1 MHCHQRLLPPA
12 VLSFYDKELCM
23 VQVFFVQIVRNRLKK
38 RFTGPSVARKI
49 S

>member
-12 VLSFYDKELCM
+12 VLSFYDNM
-23 VQVFFVQIVRNRLKK
+23 VQVFFVQFVRNRLKK
-38 RFTGPSVARKI
+38 RFAGSSVARKI